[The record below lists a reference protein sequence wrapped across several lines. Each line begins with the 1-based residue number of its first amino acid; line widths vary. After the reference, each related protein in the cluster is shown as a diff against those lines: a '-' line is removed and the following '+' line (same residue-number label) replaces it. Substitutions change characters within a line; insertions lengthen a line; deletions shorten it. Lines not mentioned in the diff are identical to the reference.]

1 MILEPG
7 HRQLIELEEIL
18 LRQDAKNILEKKTNK
33 RIIHVHAT
41 VEKTKKGR
49 MLKENVNKTKTI
61 ST

>member
-33 RIIHVHAT
+33 KIIHAT

-49 MLKENVNKTKTI
+49 KLREKVNNTKTI
-61 ST
+61 SA